1 MNILVVED
9 EAIVAFE
16 IESFLKAQGL
26 NVVATVP
33 NAKEAIEIVKKSKID
48 LILMDIYLSGSIDG
62 IDCAKIA
69 KEINPQIEI
78 IFLSANSTQ
87 LNIDRAINIEP
98 LTYLSKPFNRN
109 EVYAA
114 INLAKRKLSSI
125 IKLDDEFYYNR
136 QNKLLY
142 KNSKLISLSKQE
154 SKLLALFINNLNSP
168 VSNYTIENE
177 IWPDKEANSN
187 TIRTLIKRLRAKLNH
202 KFIKTL
208 TSQGYIFSTN

>member
-26 NVVATVP
+26 NIVATVP

-62 IDCAKIA
+62 IDCAKEA

-78 IFLSANSTQ
+78 IFLSANSAQ

-125 IKLDDEFYYNR
+125 IKLDDEFYYNK
-136 QNKLLY
+136 QNQLLY
-142 KNSKLISLSKQE
+142 KNDKLVSLSKQE

>member
-78 IFLSANSTQ
+78 IFLSANSAQ